1 MSKEQDKGVNDTGQG
16 RNIRQREA
24 LGNAYAALVGQQSL
38 QGWTAFTIEEALDG
52 QIERIEGKSSSKRP
66 NELERVDRIEQ
77 ETLAAIAALR
87 DTPPE
92 QFIEHSPDQDVN
104 TPRDGTDE

>member
-1 MSKEQDKGVNDTGQG
+1 MAKERDKGVNDTGQG

-24 LGNAYAALVGQQSL
+24 ISNAYAALVGQQSI
-38 QGWTAFTIEEALDG
+38 QGWTAFTIEEALDA
-52 QIERIEGKSSSKRP
+52 QIERIEGKSTSKRP

-92 QFIEHSPDQDVN
+92 QFLEPSSDQDVN
-104 TPRDGTDE
+104 TPREDDE